1 MHNKGCRS
9 DKSIPGAVKDA
20 VRDEKSLDMDQT
32 LPPPGPAATNVRVNI
47 IADDVIDAQDR
58 RGSRDSLLKK
68 IRKKSLE
75 KRNKNRKT

>member
-1 MHNKGCRS
+1 M
-9 DKSIPGAVKDA
+9 KDA

-58 RGSRDSLLKK
+58 RGSRDSLKK
-68 IRKKSLE
+68 ILGEKK
-75 KRNKNRKT
+75 